1 MSKGCITSSSSV
13 SGGAPRVVFWKTK
26 VWGGLCWLAPETG
39 FIQASLHAAAI
50 PQFHWA
56 EKPSITS
63 AGDTSP
69 IKHNIIESLFM
80 IFHWN
85 SHFFLRLGYVNILN
99 YLPVS
104 ICGAHTIPIC
114 KRSLYALF
122 LICFMGPTSW
132 YRLTSE
138 DHFHFTLSI
147 HTSLAMQ
154 VATLNFYYFLKFFH
168 LSFLLAPPLWIP
180 LSGSG
185 SYYYM

>member
-1 MSKGCITSSSSV
+1 MSKGCITSSSMW
-13 SGGAPRVVFWKTK
+13 GEAPRVVFWKMK
-26 VWGGLCWLAPETG
+26 VRGGLCWLAPETG

-50 PQFHWA
+50 PQLHWA

-80 IFHWN
+80 IFHWK
-85 SHFFLRLGYVNILN
+85 SHFFLRLGYVKILN
-99 YLPVS
+99 HLPVS
-104 ICGAHTIPIC
+104 ICRAHSIPIC
-114 KRSLYALF
+114 ERSLYTVF
-122 LICFMGPTSW
+122 LICFMGATSW
-132 YRLTSE
+132 YRLWSE
-138 DHFHFTLSI
+138 EHFYFTLSI

-154 VATLNFYYFLKFFH
+154 VATLKFYYFSKFFNF
-168 LSFLLAPPLWIP
+168 SFLLAPPLWIL